1 MFQTRDIKNP
11 ETTETLVVTENFF
24 KWQSDDRE
32 TCMDKEDKSDMEE
45 NSPASETATTA
56 EISDTEAGET
66 HFYDLTN
73 KTEDSGQEETL
84 DESRKGV
91 PTEPAI
97 EEAVSEENRGKA
109 EEMKKSKEKKL
120 PVNKYRPKQTIP
132 GSWRKGD
139 VPSSTLTVL
148 KFSQKDKNKVSAQK
162 YPCFVPKYSRKVII
176 LGYI

>member
-11 ETTETLVVTENFF
+11 ETSETLVVTENFL
-24 KWQSDDRE
+24 KWQSDDRD
-32 TCMDKEDKSDMEE
+32 TCMDKEDKSDQEE
-45 NSPASETATTA
+45 NCLPSETVTPA
-56 EISDTEAGET
+56 EITDTEAVET
-66 HFYDLTN
+66 NFNELTN

-91 PTEPAI
+91 PIEPSI
-97 EEAVSEENRGKA
+97 EEAVSEESRGKS
-109 EEMKKSKEKKL
+109 EEMKQSEEKK
-120 PVNKYRPKQTIP
+120 PTIP

-148 KFSQKDKNKVSAQK
+148 KFSQTVKNKVSAQK

-176 LGYI
+176 LRYI